1 MLMNIRQRKSICM
14 TFFLKSNQKFQEK
27 YHLKSQ
33 LLHSYQL
40 VMPDIT
46 GCLSYLSN
54 RTFYAPLPENFKIV
68 LEGEGLWQHGILE
81 ENASLSIFPFTRHK

>member
-1 MLMNIRQRKSICM
+1 
-14 TFFLKSNQKFQEK
+14 
-27 YHLKSQ
+27 
-33 LLHSYQL
+33 
-40 VMPDIT
+40 MPDIT

-81 ENASLSIFPFTRHK
+81 D